1 MQLNTDVGAAS
12 SRDQRAAG
20 NSSRLACDELSR
32 VEAAPTTQNYLKL
45 CSFFHCVN
53 PVPASLPKFKFH
65 AGSR

>member
-20 NSSRLACDELSR
+20 NSSRL
-32 VEAAPTTQNYLKL
+32 EAAPTTQNYLKL
-45 CSFFHCVN
+45 CSFFYCVN